1 MKNLELKI
9 NRAKELMYTTRHI
22 ALATTNADGSP
33 HNSPVGFF
41 YDEKL
46 ENIYWGSNIEAL
58 HSQNILRTGQL
69 FGVLFDRIENG
80 GVYIKCVDGH
90 ILDGKELEDGL
101 EITNSFR
108 AKDGKEKISLDFYT
122 AGSIQKMWSAKITNL
137 WINMPV
143 RDENGF
149 ILKDERVELE
159 RNNLLNV
166 PLLASSL

>member
-1 MKNLELKI
+1 MSKLELKT
-9 NRAKELMYTTRHI
+9 NRAKELIHTSKHV

-46 ENIYWGSNIEAL
+46 ENIYWGSHAEAL

-69 FGVLFDRIENG
+69 FGVIFDRIEVG
-80 GVYIKCVDGH
+80 GVYIQCEGGH
-90 ILDGKELEDGL
+90 ILDGKELEVGL
-101 EITNSFR
+101 EIVNSSR
-108 AKDGKEKISLDFYT
+108 TKEGKEKVTLDHYT
-122 AGSIQKMWSAKITNL
+122 EGSVQKLWSAKIANI

-149 ILKDERVELE
+149 ILRDERVELG
-159 RNNLLNV
+159 RDILV
-166 PLLASSL
+166 KHI

>member
-1 MKNLELKI
+1 MTIKNLELKI
-9 NRAKELMYTTRHI
+9 NRAKELIYTSKHI

-33 HNSPVGFF
+33 HNSPVRFF

-58 HSQNILRTGQL
+58 HSQNISRTGQL
-69 FGVLFDRIENG
+69 FGVLFDRIEFG
-80 GVYIKCVDGH
+80 GVYIKCEGGH
-90 ILDGKELEDGL
+90 ILDGKELEVGL

-108 AKDGKEKISLDFYT
+108 VTEGEQKITLEYY
-122 AGSIQKMWSAKITNL
+122 AARGSVQKMWSAKITHL

-149 ILKDERVELE
+149 ILRDERVELE
-159 RNNLLNV
+159 RNILLKNI
-166 PLLASSL
+166 